1 MTNGDISILVNF
13 GDMDW
18 KRFINS
24 PEYIDAIPY
33 IEKLDED
40 LSTRIKDL
48 RNLQLSVYSIAQIK
62 LFPDDLIKKVYMRKV
77 HNTLSPISYDT
88 SLAEDQGFNEDIEKI
103 LKSTLKAFY
112 VRLYSHWEGCIKYA
126 SQVYID
132 YLNSKKPPF
141 ESLNQGLQVRLYLSY
156 LKVKDFNN
164 SRSYNDLKKLHDLKY
179 QDIDNST
186 LESRRKD
193 WIKGETIPK
202 QNLGYSNFEEIL
214 SSFGISPKKYDIFK
228 SLINKLNGE
237 RNSLAHGVKELDL
250 GYDSCMDLYEK
261 ITGEEIYGEINPVS
275 RIANISACTNNTGL
289 LKSFQ
294 NDIKLLLCM
303 PPIFR
308 VVQTHLKCIPEVD
321 SGVYSIYP
329 TNDTEDDAKGISYNR
344 RVGFLVREV
353 NNVKVYFKVS
363 HRIYPTFLE
372 YIKYKYIRKA
382 SNINTSVCAGVRKLS
397 SGDYYLYF
405 NISDKFILGNSG
417 SSSVIKFFE
426 DLGKLAQELH
436 RENLIYYTAV
446 YTHDTI

>member
-1 MTNGDISILVNF
+1 MTNRDTSILANF
-13 GDMDW
+13 GRMNW
-18 KRFINS
+18 ERFINS

-62 LFPDDLIKKVYMRKV
+62 LFPDDLIKKFFIRNI
-77 HNTLSPISYDT
+77 HNSLIPISYDN
-88 SLAEDQGFNEDIEKI
+88 SLAENQGFNEDTEEI

-112 VRLYSHWEGCIKYA
+112 IRLYSHWEGCIKYA

-156 LKVKDFNN
+156 LKAKNFDN
-164 SRSYNDLKKLHDLKY
+164 SRSYSDLKKLHDLKY
-179 QDIDNST
+179 QDIDSST

-193 WIKGETIPK
+193 WIKGGAIPK

-214 SSFGISPKKYDIFK
+214 SSFGISPNKYDIFK

-237 RNSLAHGVKELDL
+237 RNSLAHGIKELNLSYDL
-250 GYDSCMDLYEK
+250 CMDLYKK

-275 RIANISACTNNTGL
+275 RISVADVSDYANSTGL

-308 VVQTHLKCIPEVD
+308 VIQTYLKCFPEVESD
-321 SGVYSIYP
+321 VYSIFP
-329 TNDTEDDAKGISYNR
+329 TNYTEDDWEGLSGSR
-344 RVGFLVREV
+344 RVGFLVRGI
-353 NNVKVYFKVS
+353 NNIKIYFKVS
-363 HRIYPTFLE
+363 YEISTIFLE
-372 YIKYKYIRKA
+372 YLKYKYIRNID
-382 SNINTSVCAGVRKLS
+382 NINTSVCVDVREVS
-397 SGDYYLYF
+397 SGDYYLCF
-405 NISDKFILGNSG
+405 NINDKFILDNGS

-426 DLGKLAQELH
+426 DLGKLAQELYK
-436 RENLIYYTAV
+436 ENLIYYT
-446 YTHDTI
+446 HDIV